1 MITINDNSVP
11 QINAALLRLNNVVD
25 MDVDKLEKDISKLK
39 SDTSK
44 ATSKLQQEIDEITAG
59 TKVYTAGSNI
69 SISSTG
75 VISVTGLST
84 VATSGSYTDLTDK
97 PTIPA
102 PQVNADWNATSG
114 VAEILNKPTIPTAQV
129 QSDWTEADTSS
140 KAYIQ
145 NKPSLA
151 TVATSGSYNDLS
163 NIPTIPTVSNS
174 RITLQVNG
182 TTVDSFTLNQSS
194 SKTINIPTGPTY
206 AFTYVVDSNQKLADW
221 ANNVSGNDYTSV
233 LIKSGTWSITNKN
246 INLDT
251 TGTKVIV
258 GESGSLLQCLN
269 VSSSTFNTAHNGFL
283 RSSKTNT
290 DIGTNPESDRYI
302 FGVNVRVT
310 YLAGASSIDGTFY
323 SFYGLCN
330 LHSCTGT
337 VVGTSANSY
346 SKTCA
351 FGFCFHMYDCKGYV
365 SAGRSYN
372 STYYQCRYMYSCYA
386 ETQNS
391 RPWGFESCYNL
402 TNCSGFWSGPSSYT
416 TATIFRACYY
426 LDGCFV
432 TGRIDSTIS
441 TNTMYGFYNC
451 NWVTNCLVNINRS
464 TNGVLYGIASTMECS
479 NCSVILSIDSGAT
492 VSSNRYGFSN
502 DAQLVNCTADVHSGS
517 GVARGFYSCVK
528 VSQCR
533 GRGLSDSGTGYG
545 FSSCYAMIYC
555 SPLNSTSTTALFSS
569 SYSSTTANSTYAAAD
584 TLNGGWNTQT
594 YS

>member
-1 MITINDNSVP
+1 MITINDNSTN
-11 QINAALLRLNNVVD
+11 QINAAILRLNNNFTSANLELKNKLSS
-25 MDVDKLEKDISKLK
+25 DVGRLELK
-39 SDTSK
+39 
-44 ATSKLQQEIDEITAG
+44 IDEIKAG
-59 TKVYTAGSNI
+59 TLVYTAGSNI

-114 VAEILNKPTIPTAQV
+114 LAEILNKPTIPAAQV

-140 KAYIQ
+140 MAYIQ
-145 NKPSLA
+145 NKPTLA
-151 TVATSGSYNDLS
+151 TVATSGSYNDLTDT
-163 NIPTIPTVSNS
+163 PTIPTVNDAT
-174 RITLQVNG
+174 ITIQANG
-182 TTVDSFTLNQSS
+182 TTVDSFTLNQSTN
-194 SKTINIPTGPTY
+194 KTINIPSGPTFTGY
-206 AFTYVVDSNQKLADW
+206 TFTYIVDSNQKLSDW

-258 GESGSLLQCLN
+258 GESGSLLECLN
-269 VSSSTFNTAHNGFL
+269 VSSATFNTAHNGFL

-290 DIGTNPESDRYI
+290 DIGTNPDSDRYI

-310 YLAGASSIDGTFY
+310 YLSGSTSVDGAFY
-323 SFYGLCN
+323 GFYGLCN

-337 VVGTSANSY
+337 VVGASSNSY
-346 SKTCA
+346 SKACA
-351 FGFCFHMYDCKGYV
+351 FGFCFYMYDCKGYV
-365 SAGRSYN
+365 SSGRSYN
-372 STYYQCRYMYSCYA
+372 STYYQCRYMHSCYA

-402 TNCSGFWSGPSSYT
+402 TNCSGFWGAPSNNSN
-416 TATIFRACYY
+416 ATIFRACYY

-441 TNTMYGFYNC
+441 TNTMYGFYGCYNL
-451 NWVTNCLVNINRS
+451 TNCSVSINRS
-464 TNGVLYGIASTMECS
+464 GNGICYGIGYSMECS
-479 NCSVILSIDSGAT
+479 NCSVVLDFDSGAT
-492 VSSNRYGFSN
+492 VSSSRTGITNC
-502 DAQLVNCTADVHSGS
+502 AQLVNCTSEAHSGS
-517 GVARGFYSCVK
+517 GTARGFYSCVK

-533 GRGLSDSGTGYG
+533 GRGLSNSSTGYA
-545 FSSCYAMIYC
+545 FSSCYAMTYC
-555 SPLNSTSTTALFSS
+555 SPLTYSSTTALFNSC
-569 SYSSTTANSTYAAAD
+569 YSSTTSNATYAAAD
-584 TLNGGWNTQT
+584 TLNGGWNTAT